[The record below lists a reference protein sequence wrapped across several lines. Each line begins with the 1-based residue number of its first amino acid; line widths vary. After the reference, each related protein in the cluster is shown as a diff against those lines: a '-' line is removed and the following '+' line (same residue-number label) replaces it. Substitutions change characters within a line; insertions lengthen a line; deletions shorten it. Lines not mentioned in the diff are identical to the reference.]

1 MDKTSWEH
9 PGPCLGPLGPWQ
21 PSTRRERTSGATQP
35 HLGMLSVHHPHPMD
49 PSRFWSVS
57 QNLHVVLVTCCYM
70 LSIFLSPDACRCMY
84 SETYINLRH
93 QSTCAIHRRSEAC
106 FLSCHHTLRFHPQK
120 LYVWASVH
128 LLQSALDG
136 WLSHR
141 KVWTQIG
148 IISPFLEIIDIQISS
163 WITIYIYSILYMLK

>member
-1 MDKTSWEH
+1 
-9 PGPCLGPLGPWQ
+9 
-21 PSTRRERTSGATQP
+21 
-35 HLGMLSVHHPHPMD
+35 MLSVHHPHPMD

-57 QNLHVVLVTCCYM
+57 QNLQVVLVTCCYM
-70 LSIFLSPDACRCMY
+70 LSIFISPDACRCMY
-84 SETYINLRH
+84 SNTSIILATNQLVQYTED
-93 QSTCAIHRRSEAC
+93 QKPG
-106 FLSCHHTLRFHPQK
+106 FLSCHHKLRFHPHK

-163 WITIYIYSILYMLK
+163 WITIYIYIIHIKINSEQSTDAALVPQPP